1 MDVRYNDDKEN
12 DSSCDS
18 TQQLIISKD
27 STSNKFHSKEKNR
40 QGCELHRCSAL
51 AHAIDV
57 IHTRCKYTRMER
69 AMR

>member
-1 MDVRYNDDKEN
+1 MDVRYNHDKEN
-12 DSSCDS
+12 VSRDS

-27 STSNKFHSKEKNR
+27 STFNKFHSKEKNR
-40 QGCELHRCSAL
+40 QGCELHRSAL

-57 IHTRCKYTRMER
+57 IHIRYKYTRMER